1 MKLERGMNQYMYG
14 LSYGL
19 IGARLKEISKVID
32 SKVEKNLIAAK
43 EIAEY
48 ENLVKVSIR
57 LFVLRR
63 ERGGSYMVAE
73 KQKMKEEL
81 NSVLALEF
89 MEIEKIAKVYHQKKR
104 EFRNAYPAD
113 IADASACLDVT
124 ENRLG
129 YKESYLSGIL
139 YLARRLDLITA
150 QSYGKLLEEMAKF
163 RKEEIGDKCDWKVK
177 C

>member
-89 MEIEKIAKVYHQKKR
+89 MEIEK
-104 EFRNAYPAD
+104 
-113 IADASACLDVT
+113 
-124 ENRLG
+124 
-129 YKESYLSGIL
+129 
-139 YLARRLDLITA
+139 
-150 QSYGKLLEEMAKF
+150 
-163 RKEEIGDKCDWKVK
+163 
-177 C
+177 

>member
-14 LSYGL
+14 LSYCL
-19 IGARLKEISKVID
+19 IDARLKEISKVID

-63 ERGGSYMVAE
+63 KGGSYMVAE

-81 NSVLALEF
+81 NSVLTVEF
-89 MEIEKIAKVYHQKKR
+89 MELEEIAKEYHQRKH

-113 IADASACLDVT
+113 IADASACLDVA

-139 YLARRLDLITA
+139 HLARRLDLITA

-163 RKEEIGDKCDWKVK
+163 RKEEIGDKYDWKVK

>member
-14 LSYGL
+14 LSYCL

-63 ERGGSYMVAE
+63 KGGSYMVAE

-81 NSVLALEF
+81 NSVLTVEF
-89 MEIEKIAKVYHQKKR
+89 MELEEIAKVYHQRKH
-104 EFRNAYPAD
+104 EFRNAYPID
-113 IADASACLDVT
+113 VADASASLDVAT
-124 ENRLG
+124 DRLA

-139 YLARRLDLITA
+139 HLARRLDIITA
-150 QSYGKLLEEMAKF
+150 QAYGKLLEEMAKF

>member
-14 LSYGL
+14 LSYCL

-63 ERGGSYMVAE
+63 KGGSYMVAE

-81 NSVLALEF
+81 NSVLTVEF
-89 MEIEKIAKVYHQKKR
+89 MELEEIAKVYHQRKH
-104 EFRNAYPAD
+104 EFRNAYPID
-113 IADASACLDVT
+113 VADASASLDVAT
-124 ENRLG
+124 DRLA

-139 YLARRLDLITA
+139 HLARRLDIITA
-150 QSYGKLLEEMAKF
+150 QAYGKLLEEMAKF
-163 RKEEIGDKCDWKVK
+163 RKEEIGDKCD
-177 C
+177 

>member
-14 LSYGL
+14 LSYCL

-63 ERGGSYMVAE
+63 KGGSYMVAE

-81 NSVLALEF
+81 NSVLTVEF
-89 MEIEKIAKVYHQKKR
+89 MELEEIAKEYHQRKH

-113 IADASACLDVT
+113 IADASACLDVA

-139 YLARRLDLITA
+139 HLARRLDLITA

-163 RKEEIGDKCDWKVK
+163 RKEESSDKRD
-177 C
+177 

>member
-63 ERGGSYMVAE
+63 ERGRELYGSRKTKNE
-73 KQKMKEEL
+73 RRIKQCI
-81 NSVLALEF
+81 SVR
-89 MEIEKIAKVYHQKKR
+89 IHG
-104 EFRNAYPAD
+104 N
-113 IADASACLDVT
+113 
-124 ENRLG
+124 
-129 YKESYLSGIL
+129 
-139 YLARRLDLITA
+139 
-150 QSYGKLLEEMAKF
+150 
-163 RKEEIGDKCDWKVK
+163 
-177 C
+177 

>member
-14 LSYGL
+14 LSYCL

-63 ERGGSYMVAE
+63 KGGSYMVAE

-81 NSVLALEF
+81 NSVLTVEF
-89 MEIEKIAKVYHQKKR
+89 MELEEIAKEYHQRKH

-113 IADASACLDVT
+113 IADASACLDVA

-139 YLARRLDLITA
+139 HLARRLDLITA

-163 RKEEIGDKCDWKVK
+163 RKEEIGDKCD
-177 C
+177 

>member
-14 LSYGL
+14 LSYCL

-43 EIAEY
+43 EIVEY

-63 ERGGSYMVAE
+63 KGGSYMVAE

-81 NSVLALEF
+81 NSVLTVEF
-89 MEIEKIAKVYHQKKR
+89 MELEEIAKEYHQRKH

-113 IADASACLDVT
+113 IADASACLDVA

-139 YLARRLDLITA
+139 HLARRLDLITA

-163 RKEEIGDKCDWKVK
+163 RKEEIGDKCD
-177 C
+177 

>member
-1 MKLERGMNQYMYG
+1 M
-14 LSYGL
+14 
-19 IGARLKEISKVID
+19 ID

-63 ERGGSYMVAE
+63 KGGSYMVAE

-81 NSVLALEF
+81 NSVLTVEF
-89 MEIEKIAKVYHQKKR
+89 MELEEIAKEYHQRKH

-113 IADASACLDVT
+113 IADASACLDVA

-139 YLARRLDLITA
+139 HLARRLDLITA

-163 RKEEIGDKCDWKVK
+163 RKEEIGDKCD
-177 C
+177 

>member
-14 LSYGL
+14 LSYCL

-43 EIAEY
+43 EISEY

-63 ERGGSYMVAE
+63 KGGSYMVAE

-81 NSVLALEF
+81 NSVLTVEF
-89 MEIEKIAKVYHQKKR
+89 MELEEIAKEYHQRKH

-113 IADASACLDVT
+113 IADASACLDVA

-139 YLARRLDLITA
+139 HLARRLDLITA

-163 RKEEIGDKCDWKVK
+163 RKEEIGDKCD
-177 C
+177 

>member
-1 MKLERGMNQYMYG
+1 
-14 LSYGL
+14 
-19 IGARLKEISKVID
+19 
-32 SKVEKNLIAAK
+32 
-43 EIAEY
+43 
-48 ENLVKVSIR
+48 
-57 LFVLRR
+57 
-63 ERGGSYMVAE
+63 MVAE

-81 NSVLALEF
+81 NSVLTVEF
-89 MEIEKIAKVYHQKKR
+89 MELEEIAKEYHQRKH
-104 EFRNAYPAD
+104 EFRNVYPAD
-113 IADASACLDVT
+113 IADASACLDVA

-139 YLARRLDLITA
+139 HLARRLDLITA

>member
-14 LSYGL
+14 LSYCL
-19 IGARLKEISKVID
+19 IGARLKEI

-63 ERGGSYMVAE
+63 KGGSYMVAE

-81 NSVLALEF
+81 NSVLTVEF
-89 MEIEKIAKVYHQKKR
+89 MELEEIAKEYHQRKH
-104 EFRNAYPAD
+104 EFRNAYPTD
-113 IADASACLDVT
+113 IADASACLDIV
-124 ENRLG
+124 ENRLS

-139 YLARRLDLITA
+139 HLARRLDLITA
-150 QSYGKLLEEMAKF
+150 QSYGKLLEEMANF
-163 RKEEIGDKCDWKVK
+163 RKQENGDKYD
-177 C
+177 